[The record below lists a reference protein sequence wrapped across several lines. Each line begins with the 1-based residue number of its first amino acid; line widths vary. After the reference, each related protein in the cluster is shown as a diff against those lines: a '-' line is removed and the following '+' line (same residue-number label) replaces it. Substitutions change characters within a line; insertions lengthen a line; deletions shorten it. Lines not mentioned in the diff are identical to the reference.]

1 LNDFIKIFLVLCAC
15 VAAFAFGRNY
25 GETTYKDSPEFKE
38 MIRNQEE
45 SNFKKAELE
54 NVKTKLQ
61 NIADNAENTKQEQMM
76 AQILQI
82 MIADL
87 GLRISNP
94 DAFVKSSP
102 AMAAPAPA
110 KAQPKETLNQLE
122 KKPIAAK
129 PEKKFDYRKLKS
141 YEWILQN
148 STDANELKKNLNNVE
163 IKDIDTYL
171 KDSKAAGAAQLE
183 PLYGSYRGRIMDI
196 TNKEYGSLA
205 IEIFPVIG
213 APKPR
218 VKGSIKIFRNGNQEM
233 SDNFSADQLGLVGPG
248 STGFVLDYANRF
260 FQVYKIS
267 ETQQLAGFYYERLV
281 SSGATKKIGTFI
293 LNRTDQF

>member
-15 VAAFAFGRNY
+15 VAAFALGRNY

-38 MIRNQEE
+38 MVRNQEE

-54 NVKTKLQ
+54 NIKAKFQ

-87 GLRISNP
+87 GLRVSNT
-94 DAFVKSSP
+94 DAFVKPSSGMP
-102 AMAAPAPA
+102 ATQSA
-110 KAQPKETLNQLE
+110 KAPTKEVVAPPE
-122 KKPIAAK
+122 KKPAVAK
-129 PEKKFDYRKLKS
+129 PEKKFDYRKQKS

-148 STDANELKKNLNNVE
+148 SRDTNELKKNLSNVE

-171 KDSKAAGAAQLE
+171 KDSKVAGAVQLE

-205 IEIFPVIG
+205 IEIFPEIG
-213 APKPR
+213 SAKPR

-233 SDNFSADQLGLVGPG
+233 SNNFSADQLGLVGPG